1 MTSWLDA
8 IFPVLKTFK
17 NPSLFNILPSVW
29 IGVTILFF
37 LVIVYKFLSKYRRC
51 RTILMGVRNIF
62 SEYSPSNVLE
72 RFEEI
77 GGKLSRAYPN
87 DIIVHLWSEF
97 NETLVKL
104 KKADGTEEL
113 FNTVDAHYF
122 FSEERLIA
130 SRLNLSFY
138 RSVPGILTG
147 FGILGTFLGLTFG
160 LGQIN
165 ITSDNVQVLKVGIRG
180 LLSGA
185 GMAFST
191 SVWGIALSIVFS
203 LLEKYPANSLRRH
216 LSSLQDDIDKLFTRR
231 TSEYWLADV
240 LEESRQQSSEL
251 KKFNTDLA
259 ISIASAL
266 DEKLANRLIPTFEK
280 FLAAIDELTR
290 TGTAKIGETIAKG
303 PGAEIE
309 KLTDVLSKVGIT
321 LETTVKKSQEIQE
334 QMGTALD
341 DQLNKFSNTITILI
355 SGISKEISTLVNKAE
370 DQTKNSSEE
379 MKKRLE
385 ELSNLIQSRIK
396 DVSQRFE
403 DERLQVGE
411 LLRQMESA
419 MEKAKEI
426 IEDASLAADTFS
438 QIATPLE
445 KGSDNLLDAI
455 AEMRASQKR
464 FAETVGLAHNQ
475 FLQQTQTAEE
485 TFEHMRDALEITRD
499 SWKAYETRFGGL
511 RGDLEA
517 VFEELGGGLREYKEE
532 TGKGVIEYLS
542 KLDGSLKDTI
552 GLLSGAIEELRETIE
567 DLGDILPKGP
577 FRH

>member
-8 IFPVLKTFK
+8 IFPILKTFK

-37 LVIVYKFLSKYRRC
+37 LVIAYKFLSNYRRC

-77 GGKLSRAYPN
+77 GEKLSRAYPN

-104 KKADGTEEL
+104 KKADGTEEV

-122 FSEERLIA
+122 FNEERLIA
-130 SRLNLSFY
+130 SRVNLRFY
-138 RSVPGILTG
+138 KAVPGILTG
-147 FGILGTFLGLTFG
+147 FGILGTFLGLSFG

-165 ITSDNVQVLKVGIRG
+165 ITSGDVQVLKEGIRG

-216 LSSLQDDIDKLFTRR
+216 LSSLQDDIDKLFTRK

-251 KKFNTDLA
+251 RKFNTDLA

-303 PGAEIE
+303 PGTEIE

-341 DQLNKFSNTITILI
+341 DQLNKISNTITVLI
-355 SGISKEISTLVNKAE
+355 SGLSKEISTLVNKAE

-379 MKKRLE
+379 MKKHLE
-385 ELSNLIQSRIK
+385 ELSNLIQSRTK

-464 FAETVGLAHNQ
+464 FAETVDLAHNQ

-485 TFEHMRDALEITRD
+485 TFKHMRDALEITRD
-499 SWKAYETRFGGL
+499 SWKAYETRFGGI

-542 KLDGSLKDTI
+542 KLDGSFKDTI
-552 GLLSGAIEELRETIE
+552 GLLSGAIEELGETIE

>member
-411 LLRQMESA
+411 LLRQMESTL
-419 MEKAKEI
+419 EKAKEM
-426 IEDASLAADTFS
+426 IEEAGLAADTFS
-438 QIATPLE
+438 QIATPLG
-445 KGSDNLLDAI
+445 KGSDNLLNAI
-455 AEMRASQKR
+455 TEMRVSQKR
-464 FAETVGLAHNQ
+464 FAETIELSHDQ
-475 FLQQTQTAEE
+475 FLQQAQTAEE

>member
-280 FLAAIDELTR
+280 FLAAIDELTK

-411 LLRQMESA
+411 LLRQMESTL
-419 MEKAKEI
+419 EKAKEM
-426 IEDASLAADTFS
+426 IEEAGLAADTFS
-438 QIATPLE
+438 QIATPLG
-445 KGSDNLLDAI
+445 KGSDNLLNAI
-455 AEMRASQKR
+455 TEMRVSQKR
-464 FAETVGLAHNQ
+464 FAETIELSHDQ
-475 FLQQTQTAEE
+475 FLQQAQTAEE